1 MLLSTEG
8 SGGTLSDLQE
18 GQINMNNAKVR
29 IKMIETGIKQWELAR
44 LLGMGES
51 VLSRRLRD
59 ELPDE
64 EQDRIVG
71 LIEQAG
77 GEADE
82 K

>member
-1 MLLSTEG
+1 
-8 SGGTLSDLQE
+8 
-18 GQINMNNAKVR
+18 MNNAKVR

>member
-1 MLLSTEG
+1 
-8 SGGTLSDLQE
+8 
-18 GQINMNNAKVR
+18 MNNAKVR
-29 IKMIETGIKQWELAR
+29 IKMIESGLKQWELAR

-59 ELPDE
+59 ELPED
-64 EQDRIVG
+64 EQDRIVA
-71 LIEQAG
+71 LIETAG